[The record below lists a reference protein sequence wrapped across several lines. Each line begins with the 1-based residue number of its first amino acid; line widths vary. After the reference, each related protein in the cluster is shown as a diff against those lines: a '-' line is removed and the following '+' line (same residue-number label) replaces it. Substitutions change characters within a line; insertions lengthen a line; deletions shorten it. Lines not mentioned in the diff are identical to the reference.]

1 MRLLGAALVRD
12 EGVAGS
18 NPATPTSYTAKPL
31 VERNYLQ
38 KLNNQIG
45 ARYTSRSTNGTC
57 AWSVYAKTAVG
68 TARKRLPDDVR
79 EEYGRLF
86 GARFEAKFSEL
97 ASVGRG
103 TADQRF
109 TAASYWQ
116 RALLVV
122 GGLLLIEPGIKS
134 DIIGAVLAGVVIVR
148 QVMARRA
155 ARSNVASGSPTK

>member
-1 MRLLGAALVRD
+1 M
-12 EGVAGS
+12 
-18 NPATPTSYTAKPL
+18 
-31 VERNYLQ
+31 
-38 KLNNQIG
+38 
-45 ARYTSRSTNGTC
+45 
-57 AWSVYAKTAVG
+57 G